1 MKKVMKLFCR
11 PQSRKCNNR
20 YNRNKHVFQYLLCPT
35 SGFTNLTTTDIL
47 DQIILCCR
55 TVLCS
60 VGCLPSTLA
69 PERYHASGSI
79 HPPTQ
84 RVTVKNVST
93 HFQIYSGWQ
102 NPPQW
107 GITPLNQWF
116 LIRLNLGFVKTK
128 QSMPEPVLRSTDLEF
143 VVYNLEEY

>member
-35 SGFTNLTTTDIL
+35 SGFMNLTTTDIL

-79 HPPTQ
+79 HPPHPKGDSQKCLQTFSNIL
-84 RVTVKNVST
+84 RVTKSPTVGNHSFKSMVLD
-93 HFQIYSGWQ
+93 QIKPWICQ
-102 NPPQW
+102 N
-107 GITPLNQWF
+107 
-116 LIRLNLGFVKTK
+116 KTK
-128 QSMPEPVLRSTDLEF
+128 HA
-143 VVYNLEEY
+143 